1 MGTSRAAVQVMAG
14 VCIVLTMGGCAQNG
28 MSPGM
33 GGAPMTTSAVSPPPP
48 LPSPAAPPPSAP
60 SQGFV
65 YPARGQTAQQQ
76 EFDRGQCYSWAVQ
89 QSGFDPANPPAPTA
103 PPPMQAA
110 PQGGLLRG
118 AFGGAALGAVGGAIG
133 GDAGKGAAIGAAVG
147 GLFGLMRRAE
157 QVEQDRQQQASYASQ
172 QQNTLSHGRANYN
185 RAFGVCMTGRGYSVS

>member
-1 MGTSRAAVQVMAG
+1 MAG
-14 VCIVLTMGGCAQNG
+14 ACILLTMAGCAQNG
-28 MSPGM
+28 MGPGM
-33 GGAPMTTSAVSPPPP
+33 GGAPMTTSAVAPPPP
-48 LPSPAAPPPSAP
+48 LPSPVPPPPSAP
-60 SQGFV
+60 AQGFV

-76 EFDRGQCYSWAVQ
+76 EFDRGQCYSWGVQ
-89 QSGFDPANPPAPTA
+89 QSGFDPANPPPPTA

-147 GLFGLMRRAE
+147 GLFGMMRRAE
-157 QVEQDRQQQASYASQ
+157 QVEQDQQQQASYASQ
-172 QQNTLSHGRANYN
+172 QQNVLSQGRANYN

>member
-1 MGTSRAAVQVMAG
+1 MRVSRALMAG
-14 VCIVLTMGGCAQNG
+14 AFILLTMAGCAQNG
-28 MSPGM
+28 MGPGM
-33 GGAPMTTSAVSPPPP
+33 GAPMASSAVSPP
-48 LPSPAAPPPSAP
+48 LPSPAPQSAP
-60 SQGFV
+60 AQGFV

-89 QSGFDPANPPAPTA
+89 QSGFDPANPPPPTA

-172 QQNTLSHGRANYN
+172 QQNTLDQGRATYN

>member
-1 MGTSRAAVQVMAG
+1 MQVMAG
-14 VCIVLTMGGCAQNG
+14 ACVLLTMAGCAQNG
-28 MSPGM
+28 
-33 GGAPMTTSAVSPPPP
+33 VSPAMGVPPMATT
-48 LPSPAAPPPSAP
+48 PSPPVPSTPIPAPA
-60 SQGFV
+60 QTFV
-65 YPARGQTAQQQ
+65 YPEKGQTAQQQ

-89 QSGFDPANPPAPTA
+89 QSGFDPANPPPPTA

-157 QVEQDRQQQASYASQ
+157 QVEQERQQQASYASQ
-172 QQNTLSHGRANYN
+172 QQSTLSHGRANYN